1 MKNTSM
7 GSLGLAAVLLLGGC
21 QSTPVG
27 PRALRNSQNKYNQ
40 ALIQNTNEQLLAN
53 IVRLRYRDNPI
64 FLNIEKISQKNA
76 LTGSGKGTLS
86 KKVFAATNHYYEG
99 SLGNELG
106 LSSNNESTI
115 FYEPFDNKEF
125 VIKMM
130 TPIQLPIILSMLESG
145 WKPERVFNLCVE
157 RVNNLYNAP
166 TASGPT
172 PVFAPEYANF
182 FHFSELLDRLE
193 RNHLIELGE
202 DPNVNFSD
210 LFMHVKSK
218 PAFAKEIAEF
228 KRLAGLNPNATMYK
242 LKSDFAG
249 MSSSKLVMRC
259 KTLLGIFFFLSQGVD
274 VPQTDKDAGLVTI
287 TKNAYGSD
295 FDWSPIFNR
304 LLKVQFSEST
314 VRMRPENAYVSYFY
328 RGKWFYIADNDLE
341 SKTTFMML
349 SQLFTLQS
357 AKYSK
362 SEPVLVVAN

>member
-7 GSLGLAAVLLLGGC
+7 GGFGLAVILLLGGC

-27 PRALRNSQNKYNQ
+27 PRALRSSQNKYNQ
-40 ALIQNTNEQLLAN
+40 ALVQNFDEQLLAN

-64 FLNIEKISQKNA
+64 FLNVSAISQKNA
-76 LTGSGKGTLS
+76 LTGNGKGTFS
-86 KKVFAATNHYYEG
+86 KKVFAASNYEG

-106 LSSNNESTI
+106 LSSNNESTLT
-115 FYEPFDNKEF
+115 YAQLNGKEF
-125 VIKMM
+125 VTKMM
-130 TPIQLPIILSMLESG
+130 TPIQLPIVLSMFESG

-172 PVFAPEYANF
+172 PVFAPEYASF
-182 FHFSELLDRLE
+182 FRFSELLGRLE

-202 DPNVNFSD
+202 DPDINFSD
-210 LFMHVKSK
+210 LFMHIKSK
-218 PAFAKEIAEF
+218 PGFVKEVAEF
-228 KRLAGLNPNATMYK
+228 KSLAGLNPNATMYK

-259 KTLLGIFFFLSQGVD
+259 KTLLGIFFFLSQGVE
-274 VPQTDKDAGLVTI
+274 VPQADKDAGLVTI
-287 TKNAYGSD
+287 TQNVDGSE

-304 LLKVQFSEST
+304 LLKVQFSEGT
-314 VRMRPENAYVSYFY
+314 ARMRPENAYVAYRY

-341 SKTTFMML
+341 SKSTFMML

-357 AKYSK
+357 AKYNK
-362 SEPVLVVAN
+362 SDPILVVTN